1 VRGDAELWAGCIAG
15 TMDKAD
21 YLSVIRSTGFRE
33 VSLLREAIYDYLR
46 GPDYGFA
53 SVTVRAVK

>member
-1 VRGDAELWAGCIAG
+1 
-15 TMDKAD
+15 MDKDA
-21 YLSVIRSTGFRE
+21 YLGVIRAAGFGAVSVLKE
-33 VSLLREAIYDYLR
+33 VVYDYLR